1 MQLQVMSHCS
11 NPDGRWDQVHA
22 GILAK
27 KAVHINSSSRSKLSW
42 ACELPPRCASAHA
55 FDLIQFGRRT
65 PSLWLGV
72 CGVSTLSRLGI
83 PLMESSPPD
92 ASVAQ
97 GAVAP
102 SAIEKEILRLQKE
115 KEKLLERREAV
126 KRETLHSLADAFA
139 RKLQA
144 AGLTVREGIE
154 ALRPYSHLKLHEEVT
169 QRSSAIAARP
179 SFQRS
184 PHPGRARPVGRAAP
198 PPSTQDSLEGYAQQV
213 LGAGGKDWMDQPNL
227 LLGGER
233 PNAPL
238 GQHAGLAR
246 VRALLKAFEQGS

>member
-1 MQLQVMSHCS
+1 MCVRTRTAVRVSH
-11 NPDGRWDQVHA
+11 
-22 GILAK
+22 
-27 KAVHINSSSRSKLSW
+27 AV
-42 ACELPPRCASAHA
+42 
-55 FDLIQFGRRT
+55 DLIEPVRGQPAF
-65 PSLWLGV
+65 
-72 CGVSTLSRLGI
+72 RLARPAFPPFMTWY

-92 ASVAQ
+92 ASLVR

-115 KEKLLERREAV
+115 KEKLLERREVV

-154 ALRPYSHLKLHEEVT
+154 ALRPYSHLKLHEEVM
-169 QRSSAIAARP
+169 QRSSAIGARP

-198 PPSTQDSLEGYAQQV
+198 PPTTQGSLEAYAQQV
-213 LGAGGKDWMDQPNL
+213 LGAGWKDWMDQPNL
-227 LLGGER
+227 LLGGDQ
-233 PNAPL
+233 PNAL
-238 GQHAGLAR
+238 STMGRAG
-246 VRALLKAFEQGS
+246 

>member
-1 MQLQVMSHCS
+1 
-11 NPDGRWDQVHA
+11 
-22 GILAK
+22 
-27 KAVHINSSSRSKLSW
+27 
-42 ACELPPRCASAHA
+42 
-55 FDLIQFGRRT
+55 
-65 PSLWLGV
+65 
-72 CGVSTLSRLGI
+72 
-83 PLMESSPPD
+83 MESSPPD

-154 ALRPYSHLKLHEEVT
+154 ALRPYSHLKLGEQVT
-169 QRSSAIAARP
+169 QRSSVTAARP

-184 PHPGRARPVGRAAP
+184 PRMAHTRPVGRAVP
-198 PPSTQDSLEGYAQQV
+198 QTTTQDSLEGYAQQV
-213 LGAGGKDWMDQPNL
+213 LGAGWKDWMDQPNL

-233 PNAPL
+233 PNALL
-238 GQHAGLAR
+238 GQHAGVAR
-246 VRALLKAFEQGS
+246 VRALLQAFEQGR